1 MADPIQKLIDK
12 IRAGKMSDDLRKA
25 VDEADLVADKL
36 RADATM
42 ARRNL
47 DDKVGAMAPR
57 KRNLDLGV
65 AVVVSWIL
73 IAAMTK
79 YTM

>member
-1 MADPIQKLIDK
+1 MVDPIQKLIDK
-12 IRAGKMSDDLRKA
+12 IRAGKMPDDLRKA

-42 ARRNL
+42 ARRKL
-47 DDKVGAMAPR
+47 DDDVRAMPPR
-57 KRNLDLGV
+57 KRNLYIGV

-73 IAAMTK
+73 IAAMIK